1 MLCTEYHST
10 ATFTPASHK
19 QIPLHQHHS
28 SPSNFIQ
35 MKHKHCGTDN
45 VIFDH
50 RVHKEWQ
57 LPLSSVHSI
66 MMENLAQPGE
76 GGGARPSP
84 FTISSITC
92 KVAEYTLHLRG
103 QIHSPYFYSTSICT
117 TGHSPIL
124 ALRKPA
130 KAQKVHCTYKYNV
143 ACTPL

>member
-76 GGGARPSP
+76 GGGARTPP
-84 FTISSITC
+84 FTKSTVMYKVVVYAQAERTDTLPLFLLYLYIYSVILITE
-92 KVAEYTLHLRG
+92 KGYTHIQWVG
-103 QIHSPYFYSTSICT
+103 VQIKKEREIDKES
-117 TGHSPIL
+117 G
-124 ALRKPA
+124 
-130 KAQKVHCTYKYNV
+130 
-143 ACTPL
+143 